1 MKTEYRYSFQ
11 MATISWAGAI
21 LNALAVLP
29 AACAGSPGWAIT
41 CACAAVLLVFCGVV
55 HGEAARVARAKE
67 KAEREVR
74 L

>member
-1 MKTEYRYSFQ
+1 MKTEYKHNFQ
-11 MATISWAGAI
+11 LATVAWGGAI

-29 AACAGSPGWAIT
+29 AACAGSPGWAIG
-41 CACAAVLLVFCGVV
+41 CACTAVFLSFCGVV
-55 HGEAARVARAKE
+55 HGEAARVARARM